1 MQEVDMQQAKF
12 SLSAPLMEFLSHY
25 QQYGFKDKSAM
36 VQAALLRLM
45 KEYEQR
51 QLEESA
57 ALYAELYEED
67 IELQEL
73 TNSALAG
80 WPE

>member
-1 MQEVDMQQAKF
+1 MQQAKF
-12 SLSAPLMEFLSHY
+12 SLSDSLLEFLSHH

-36 VQAALLRLM
+36 VQAALQRLM

-57 ALYAELYEED
+57 ALYAELYEVD
-67 IELQEL
+67 SDLQEL
-73 TNSALAG
+73 TNDALAG
-80 WPE
+80 WPQ